1 MAQITVLRPDAPD
14 MPAPRLELAPRA
26 ELPQRAVIG
35 LVANGKPLA
44 RELLEVLADE
54 LRQPLHRDIEVQLHE
69 KPNAAFPITAV
80 QADAMAARA
89 HFVIAGVGD

>member
-14 MPAPRLELAPRA
+14 TPAPRLELAPRA

-54 LRQPLHRDIEVQLHE
+54 LRQPLRRDIEVQLLE